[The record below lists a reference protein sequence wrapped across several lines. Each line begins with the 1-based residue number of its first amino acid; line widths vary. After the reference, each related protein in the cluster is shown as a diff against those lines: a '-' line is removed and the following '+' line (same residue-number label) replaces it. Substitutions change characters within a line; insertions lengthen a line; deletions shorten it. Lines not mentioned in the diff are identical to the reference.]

1 MEKMSIWISLGVVA
15 AIVGTVALWARL
27 HSSSQAR
34 DIRSMNALFIIAPYK
49 YEGMWVFDDPAVGLS
64 KEPFISGID
73 TMIDKMVAGIPNAD
87 RGFRAIFSATP
98 FPGHNVKFERRR
110 AEAGGTWYYSDQFK
124 MEGWLCPALFRYFP
138 NAPR

>member
-1 MEKMSIWISLGVVA
+1 MEKMSIWISFGVVA

-73 TMIDKMVAGIPNAD
+73 TMIDKAVAKIPNAEQ
-87 RGFRAIFSATP
+87 GFRAIFSATQ
-98 FPGHNVKFERRR
+98 FPG
-110 AEAGGTWYYSDQFK
+110 TDFK
-124 MEGWLCPALFRYFP
+124 LGWCR
-138 NAPR
+138 